1 MTTVTKNNDQPTTA
15 TETTVIFA
23 HAGSAAYATI
33 IPAKPD
39 AAGDTETA
47 KPDEA

>member
-1 MTTVTKNNDQPTTA
+1 MTMSKNNNDKPTSTA
-15 TETTVIFA
+15 EATVIFA

-39 AAGDTETA
+39 EAGDTETP